1 MKKIIYLFF
10 ILSLSSCL
18 KYQEPKLL
26 SLSGEYII
34 EEIIVQDENF
44 NNEISHY
51 YNGDLF
57 INELVSFPIDSINLG
72 DTKWSFD
79 YSSIYLNPFEY
90 PDGTIIYNDQY
101 YYRTFGQNY
110 FDDLGYIDIFID
122 NNCLTFKIIND
133 GTESLQL
140 RNKTEFYVNGVI
152 TKVNITYYLTRIGP

>member
-72 DTKWSFD
+72 TTKWSFD

-90 PDGTIIYNDQY
+90 PDGTISYTNQY

-122 NNCLTFKIIND
+122 NNCLTFKIIDD